1 MINVINDLFQSP
13 QTGAYP
19 GHPPHPSPA
28 PPMAPPQSVA
38 DQKVDYPVPSSK
50 TGAVIGKG
58 GEHIIGIKNQT
69 GCQITQNK
77 TNPPSNDPQWKYFTI
92 QGKLN
97 QIIIFTSLIF

>member
-1 MINVINDLFQSP
+1 MNRNE
-13 QTGAYP
+13 
-19 GHPPHPSPA
+19 
-28 PPMAPPQSVA
+28 
-38 DQKVDYPVPSSK
+38 VDYPVPANK

-92 QGKLN
+92 QGKISKRIYFVRN
-97 QIIIFTSLIF
+97 RSDVYKII